1 MKNSSK
7 KEKKELGE
15 ELIKDTENVFNFI
28 NKFESL
34 DLETA
39 NLDKLQK
46 EIDDISK
53 GLKDKYKDIIEK
65 EKSKKDLDSEE

>member
-1 MKNSSK
+1 MKNSDNKSK
-7 KEKKELGE
+7 EELGE
-15 ELIKDTENVFNFI
+15 ELIKDTENVFKFI

-53 GLKDKYKDIIEK
+53 GLKEKYKDIIEQ

>member
-7 KEKKELGE
+7 KEKEELGE

-53 GLKDKYKDIIEK
+53 GLKEKYKDIIEQ

>member
-1 MKNSSK
+1 MKNSDNK
-7 KEKKELGE
+7 AKEELGE
-15 ELIKDTENVFNFI
+15 ELIKDTENVFKFI
-28 NKFESL
+28 NKFEAL

-46 EIDDISK
+46 EIDDISE
-53 GLKDKYKDIIEK
+53 GLKEKYKDIIDQ